1 MRKAIPRVLIS
12 AGVIL
17 ILVAVALFVFSRLD
31 DSSVGRRSE
40 DILSKVL
47 EDEWEMSE
55 VPKQNSF
62 FSEFIRPSEALEN
75 PEDEQ
80 YYEGADGPIEFS
92 VIGILEIP
100 KLKKRLPV
108 LDRSTYALLNIS
120 VCKYSGSVEDKP
132 VRLVIA
138 GHNLMCHFKEI
149 SNLELGD
156 EIFFTTRDGARFR
169 YEMVRYEECHMSEGN
184 AVDAGKDWDITLLTC
199 KKERTM
205 RRLVR
210 FAEIPG

>member
-17 ILVAVALFVFSRLD
+17 ILISVALYVFSQLD
-31 DSSVGRRSE
+31 DRSVGKRSE
-40 DILSKVL
+40 KILDKVL
-47 EDEWEMSE
+47 NDQWEMAEISE
-55 VPKQNSF
+55 PNSF
-62 FSEFIRPSEALEN
+62 FSELFRPAEALEN

-80 YYEGADGPIEFS
+80 YYEGADGPLEFS

-120 VCKYSGSVEDKP
+120 VCRYSGSVEDKP
-132 VRLVIA
+132 VHLVIA
-138 GHNLMCHFKEI
+138 GHNLMSHFKEM
-149 SNLELGD
+149 SKLELGD
-156 EIFFTTRDGARFR
+156 EIFFTTRDGATFR
-169 YEMVRYEECHMSEGN
+169 YKMVRYEECHMSQRA
-184 AVDAGKDWDITLLTC
+184 AVDAGEDWDITLLTC

-205 RRLVR
+205 RRMVR
-210 FAEIPG
+210 FAEVPE